1 MGTSNFARGNTSRVF
16 AVLMDEELKC
26 AVCSECG
33 FQHTERDFNLNTID
47 ECCFG
52 CDGAT
57 FELNTV
63 IFNPDVEDFVDFVRE
78 VAKESAPKDIQY
90 NKENGS
96 DRDRNYCASNL
107 FSYRASK
114 WFGDLEVEVQI
125 VAQMVSGYYEG
136 ASLDYEFTIFDGNSF
151 SDSDD
156 AVLYAFDQSDMNN
169 GMKVIQQRNAEQWV
183 DIAKAQLI
191 ALTEQVFEEVSMPLR
206 VVATFSNGETIYEK
220 L

>member
-16 AVLMDEELKC
+16 AVLMDEE
-26 AVCSECG
+26 VEFSICSECG
-33 FQHTERDFNLNTID
+33 EHHYEEQKICDN
-47 ECCFG
+47 G
-52 CDGAT
+52 CEDSEMEIQNESRAVEQ
-57 FELNTV
+57 F
-63 IFNPDVEDFVDFVRE
+63 DVEDFVEFVRE

-90 NKENGS
+90 SKEDGS

-125 VAQMVSGYYEG
+125 VAKMRSGYYEG
-136 ASLDYEFTIFDGNSF
+136 ASLDFEFTIFD
-151 SDSDD
+151 
-156 AVLYAFDQSDMNN
+156 AFDQSDMNN
-169 GMKVIQQRNAEQWV
+169 GMKVIQQRHAERWV
-183 DIAKAQLI
+183 DRAKEQLI
-191 ALTEQVFEEVSMPLR
+191 ALTEQVFEQVSMPLR

>member
-16 AVLMDEELKC
+16 AVLM
-26 AVCSECG
+26 G
-33 FQHTERDFNLNTID
+33 
-47 ECCFG
+47 
-52 CDGAT
+52 
-57 FELNTV
+57 
-63 IFNPDVEDFVDFVRE
+63 DVESYDVDDFKDYIRE

-90 NKENGS
+90 SKEDGS

-136 ASLDYEFTIFDGNSF
+136 ASLDYDVTVFDGYEF
-151 SDSDD
+151 SDGDNS
-156 AVLYAFDQSDMNN
+156 VEYLFGNNCSCMNQ
-169 GMKVIQQRNAEQWV
+169 GLLKIQQRNAEQWV
-183 DIAKAQLI
+183 DRAKDQLI
-191 ALTEQVFEEVSMPLR
+191 ALTERVFEQVSMPLK

>member
-16 AVLMDEELKC
+16 AVLMDEE
-26 AVCSECG
+26 VEFSICSECG
-33 FQHTERDFNLNTID
+33 EHHYEEQERCDN
-47 ECCFG
+47 G
-52 CDGAT
+52 CEDSEMEIQNESRAVEQ
-57 FELNTV
+57 F
-63 IFNPDVEDFVDFVRE
+63 DVEDFVEFVRE

-90 NKENGS
+90 SKEDGS

-125 VAQMVSGYYEG
+125 VAKMVSGYYEG
-136 ASLDYEFTIFDGNSF
+136 ASLDFEFTIFNGD
-151 SDSDD
+151 
-156 AVLYAFDQSDMNN
+156 AFDQSDMNN
-169 GMKVIQQRNAEQWV
+169 GMKVIQQRHAERWV
-183 DIAKAQLI
+183 DRVKEQLI
-191 ALTEQVFEEVSMPLR
+191 ALTEQVFEQVSMPLR